1 MNMRIFAKT
10 ALSAMSV
17 ASLAAFAG
25 PLDKAWLK
33 GTTGKNPLFYEAGE
47 TMTFTVAPQRIEGE
61 IPEGAYF
68 LSWKRTGDDGVK
80 EEGKIPFDGKPFT
93 YSTSIGKPGFVRL
106 FAEVVDA
113 EGKKYKKKYTGDT
126 TTPEG
131 LKAANEFEKAGHGVF
146 FDGGAGVGIDTLA
159 ARPEPADFDAF
170 WARQREKLAKVPV
183 KADVVEVPCDAEQV
197 RMFAVSVD
205 CAGPRP
211 VTGYMTVPK
220 AAYDGAKFPCR
231 LVMFGYG
238 FYRQSRPGV
247 DNAKE
252 VVFSINAHGMKLPE
266 AGADDGYYK
275 KLESSIKS
283 NGQIYAFDPVQNKD
297 PETAYFNGMALRVMR
312 ALQYLKTL
320 EWWDGEHLIAC
331 GGSQGGL
338 QTMWAAGCGEGVT
351 YANSSITWCC
361 DLGGELE
368 GRNRGNWYIRWSDG
382 LGYYDPV
389 NFAKRVPATC
399 TVEIPR
405 AGLGDYVCPPS
416 GLAMLWNA
424 LKCPKK
430 IVWVQGSQHG
440 YVPPKY
446 EGRDFVRTSGM

>member
-1 MNMRIFAKT
+1 MNKSGKT
-10 ALSAMSV
+10 AASIVFAAALASLSA
-17 ASLAAFAG
+17 LAG

-33 GTTGKNPLFYEAGE
+33 GTTDKNPLFYAKGE
-47 TMTFTVAPQRIEGE
+47 EMVFTVAPQRIEGDL
-61 IPEGAYF
+61 PEGAYF
-68 LSWKRTGDDGVK
+68 LKWKRTGDDGVK
-80 EEGKIPFDGKPFT
+80 EEGKVPFDGKPFV
-93 YSTSIGKPGFVRL
+93 YRTSLGKPGFVRL

-113 EGKKYKKKYTGDT
+113 EGNKYKKKYTGDT

-131 LKAANEFEKAGHGVF
+131 REAANKFELAGHTVF
-146 FDGGAGVGIDTLA
+146 FDGGAGVDIDSLR

-170 WARQREKLAKVPV
+170 WARQRERLSKVPV
-183 KADVVEVPCDAEQV
+183 RADVVEVSSGEKGRV
-197 RMFAVSVD
+197 LAVSVD

-220 AAYDGAKFPCR
+220 AALDGAKMPCR

-238 FYRQSRPGV
+238 FYRQKVPAL

-252 VVFSINAHGMKLPE
+252 VVLAINAHGMKLPE
-266 AGADDGYYK
+266 MGADDEYYK
-275 KLESSIKS
+275 KLEASIKS
-283 NGQIYAFDPVQNKD
+283 NGSIYAFDKAQNKD

-312 ALQYLKTL
+312 ALQYLKSL
-320 EWWDGEHLIAC
+320 PWWDGGHIVAC

-338 QTMWAAGCGEGVT
+338 QTIWAAGCGEGVT
-351 YANSSITWCC
+351 LAESSITWCC

-368 GRNRGNWYIRWSDG
+368 GRNRGDWYIRWSDG

-389 NFAKRVPATC
+389 NFAKRIPKSCRTEV
-399 TVEIPR
+399 PR

-424 LKCPKK
+424 LDCPKK

-440 YVPPKY
+440 YVPPWY
-446 EGRDFVRTSGM
+446 EGRDFVRESAE